1 MVPLR
6 SPILSSPMAVV
17 TLVPGDGIGPE
28 VTEATLRVVDAL
40 EPGIEWDVVE
50 AGAGALEK
58 YGAPLPD
65 HVLDSIRKNK
75 VALKGPVT
83 TPVGSGFRSVNVT
96 LRRELDLFASIRPCR
111 LYEGVSSPHEDV
123 DVVVVRENTED
134 LYEGIEFEAGSR
146 ELEKLRGYLKYMHGF
161 SLSRDSGVSVKP
173 LSISATKAIVEYAFS
188 YARRHRR
195 RKVTLGHKA
204 NIMKFSDGVW
214 LRTGE
219 DLAQEYRDVG
229 FEATQVDELA
239 MWLAWHPEELDVIVL
254 PNLYGDI
261 ISDLAAGLVGGL
273 GVAPGMNLGKDYAVF
288 EPTHGS
294 APDIAGRN
302 LANPI
307 AMMLSAAFLLRH
319 VGCPDAGDRLERAI
333 ANVLAAGEARTADL
347 RPQGKP
353 ATTTEVANAVVA
365 AIERTGRR

>member
-1 MVPLR
+1 MTT
-6 SPILSSPMAVV
+6 V

-28 VTEATLRVVDAL
+28 VSAATRRAVDAL
-40 EPGIEWDVVE
+40 GGIEWDVHE
-50 AGAGALEK
+50 AGVAAIEQF
-58 YGAPLPD
+58 GAPLPR
-65 HVLDSIRKNK
+65 HVLESIRATG

-96 LRRELDLFASIRPCR
+96 LRRELDLFASVRPCR
-111 LYEGVSSPHEDV
+111 LYEGIASRFDEV
-123 DVVVVRENTED
+123 DLVVIRENTED

-161 SLSRDSGVSVKP
+161 ALARDSGVSVKP
-173 LSISATKAIVEYAFS
+173 LSVSATTAIVTYAFE

-214 LRTGE
+214 LSTGE
-219 DLAQEYRDVG
+219 
-229 FEATQVDELA
+229 QVDELA
-239 MWLAWHPEELDVIVL
+239 MWLAWAPEEHDVIVL

-273 GVAPGMNLGKDYAVF
+273 GVAPGMNLGRDHAVF

-307 AMMLSAAFLLRH
+307 AMMLSAVGMLRH
-319 VGCPDAGDRLERAI
+319 IGRVADGDRLERAV
-333 ANVLAAGEARTADL
+333 ASVLASGNVRTADL
-347 RPQGKP
+347 KP
-353 ATTTEVANAVVA
+353 CGPPAGTTDVADAVVA
-365 AIERTGRR
+365 AIEDGT